1 MQQTKIKWATP
12 PAKRTGTRS
21 GGRKLGATA
30 RFVEVLKTRPNKWA
44 IYKSNANNAVTV
56 STAKKAYPQTEWTSR
71 KNPDGTFTL
80 YARFIGK
87 Q

>member
-1 MQQTKIKWATP
+1 MQKEKIKWATP
-12 PAKRTGTRS
+12 PAKRTAHTSNR
-21 GGRKLGATA
+21 RLGAIA

-44 IYKSNANNAVTV
+44 IYKTDSSNAVTV

-80 YARFIGK
+80 YARFVGTK
-87 Q
+87 